1 MASCLTEFDKER
13 CRYHLGY
20 LESEQAPSI
29 QLGIPRPI
37 QTIFLLE
44 QAIQNLITTELACA
58 RVRRILNQLDK
69 IEDQLAAS
77 ICMLGV
83 EKLGELTLHPLRDR
97 GKLVTD
103 SLEDEYRRWAYRL
116 SDVLGVGVYPYSDRF
131 RRRGPGSMINVL
143 A

>member
-29 QLGIPRPI
+29 QLGIPRPL

-44 QAIQNLITTELACA
+44 LAIQQLITTELACA
-58 RVRRILNQLDK
+58 RVRRILDRLDK
-69 IEDQLAAS
+69 IEDQLAAPL
-77 ICMLGV
+77 CMLGV
-83 EKLGELTLHPLRDR
+83 EKLGELTLHPLRHK
-97 GKLVTD
+97 GLLVTD
-103 SLEDEYRRWAYRL
+103 SIEREYVRWAYRL

-131 RRRGPGSMINVL
+131 RRKGPGSMIAVSV
-143 A
+143 